1 MPMDIIH
8 KINKIYTVGDLYMTI
23 LFDIMYLE
31 Q

>member
-8 KINKIYTVGDLYMTI
+8 KINKIYSVDDLYVTI

-31 Q
+31 

>member
-8 KINKIYTVGDLYMTI
+8 KINKIYSVGDLCVTI

-31 Q
+31 